1 MSDCFAQILRYLEP
15 ILNKNLLGLRDVA
28 LKTFSGLIE
37 HCRNTKNVDEEIR
50 KTRRGL
56 QNIAMDYIG
65 GLVGLY
71 TKGDEIVSD
80 AKMTDDEGKR
90 KNKRILPGEEKI
102 LKTLQDFASIA
113 KSGKLSN
120 LFLTSFA

>member
-1 MSDCFAQILRYLEP
+1 
-15 ILNKNLLGLRDVA
+15 
-28 LKTFSGLIE
+28 
-37 HCRNTKNVDEEIR
+37 
-50 KTRRGL
+50 
-56 QNIAMDYIG
+56 MDYIG